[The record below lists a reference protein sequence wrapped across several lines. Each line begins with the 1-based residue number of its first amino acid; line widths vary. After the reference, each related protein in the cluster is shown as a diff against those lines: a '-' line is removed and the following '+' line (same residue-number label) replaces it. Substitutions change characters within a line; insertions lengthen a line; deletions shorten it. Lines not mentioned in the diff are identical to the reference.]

1 MTKAMQML
9 WVSTLAV
16 TLVLGQNV
24 YAQEAQKQK
33 QTPPEGGTPKDFTLP
48 AKQQFQLDN
57 GLKVTLVP
65 FGSIPKVTISARV
78 MAGNLNEGS
87 DTWLADL
94 TANMME
100 EGTTSRSA
108 EDVAR
113 QAAEMGGSLTIAVG
127 LDQTSVT
134 GEALAEFAPDMVA
147 LLADVM
153 RNPALPPAELDRL
166 KRDAQRNLEVA
177 LNDPGTMA
185 QIAFRKAL
193 YGDHPYGRLFPGSE
207 QLEGYSAEQIRSFYE
222 GNFGAQRTH
231 LFVSGMF
238 EADALRSAIENAFGD
253 WKKGPPAL
261 TMPPEPAEGRQFID
275 IVNRANASQSNVI
288 LGLPTID
295 PSQPDYIA
303 LEAANAMLGGSFSSR
318 ITSNIRE
325 DKGYTYS
332 PFSQLSVRRGDGYW
346 AQQAAITTDDTAAA
360 LKEVYYEINR
370 LRDEPPT
377 EEELRAIQNY
387 MAGVFI
393 LRNSTREGI
402 INVLNQVDL
411 HGLDDSYLTEY
422 VSRIY
427 ALTPQEI
434 SRVTTLYL
442 RPEDMTLAVVGDRAR
457 IGEEMA
463 KYIDPQQ

>member
-1 MTKAMQML
+1 MAKTMKML
-9 WVSTLAV
+9 WISTFAV
-16 TLVLGQNV
+16 ILVLSQNV
-24 YAQEAQKQK
+24 LAQEAQK

-78 MAGNLNEGS
+78 MAGNLNEGG

-94 TANMME
+94 TTNMME

-113 QAAEMGGSLTIAVG
+113 QAAEMGGSLTIAAG
-127 LDQTSVT
+127 LDQTSIT

-147 LLADVM
+147 LLADVL

-166 KRDAQRNLEVA
+166 KRDAQRNLEVS

-222 GNFGAQRTH
+222 DNFGAQRTH

-253 WKKGPPAL
+253 WKKGPPVL

-360 LKEVYYEINR
+360 LKEVYFEINR
-370 LRDEPPT
+370 LRDEPPS

-387 MAGVFI
+387 MAGVFT
-393 LRNSTREGI
+393 LRNSTRQGI

-427 ALTPQEI
+427 ALSPQEI
-434 SRVTTLYL
+434 SRVTTKYL

-463 KYIDPQQ
+463 KYIDAQQ

>member
-1 MTKAMQML
+1 MAKMTNMVWAGAIAA
-9 WVSTLAV
+9 SLAI
-16 TLVLGQNV
+16 GQGAL
-24 YAQEAQKQK
+24 AQETQK
-33 QTPPEGGTPKDFTLP
+33 QTPPEGATPKDFTLP
-48 AKQQFQLDN
+48 AREQFQLDN

-65 FGSIPKVTISARV
+65 FGKIPKVTISAQV

-100 EGTTSRSA
+100 EGTTNRSA

-113 QAAEMGGSLTIAVG
+113 EAAEMGGSLTIAVG
-127 LDQTSVT
+127 PEQTSVT
-134 GEALAEFAPDMVA
+134 GEALAEFAPAMVA

-153 RNPALPPAELDRL
+153 LNPALPPGELGRL

-177 LNDPGTMA
+177 LNDPDTMA

-193 YGDHPYGRLFPGSE
+193 YGDHPYGRLFPDSD
-207 QLEGYSAEQIRSFYE
+207 QLESYSVEQIRSFYE
-222 GNFGAQRTH
+222 DNFGAQRTH
-231 LFVSGMF
+231 LFLSGMF
-238 EADALRSAIENAFGD
+238 DVDAVRAAIEAAFGD
-253 WKKGPPAL
+253 WKTGPPVL
-261 TMPPEPAEGRQFID
+261 SRPPEPAQGRRYID
-275 IVNRANASQSNVI
+275 IVDRANASQSNVI

-295 PSQPDYIA
+295 PSQPDFIA
-303 LEAANAMLGGSFSSR
+303 LEVANAMLGGYFSSR

-360 LKEVYYEINR
+360 LKEIYLEINR
-370 LRDEPPT
+370 LRDTPPSK
-377 EEELRAIQNY
+377 EELKATQNY
-387 MAGVFI
+387 MAGIFT

-402 INVLNQVDL
+402 INVLNRADL
-411 HGLDDSYLTEY
+411 HGQDDSYLTEY

-427 ALTPQEI
+427 ALTPEDI
-434 SRVTTLYL
+434 SRVTTKHL

-463 KYIDPQQ
+463 KYIDPE

>member
-1 MTKAMQML
+1 MTKAMKIL
-9 WVSTLAV
+9 WACVFAV
-16 TLVLGQNV
+16 TLLLGQSV
-24 YAQEAQKQK
+24 FAQEAQK

-65 FGSIPKVTISARV
+65 FGTIPKVTISARV

-87 DTWLADL
+87 NTWLADL
-94 TANMME
+94 TADMME
-100 EGTTSRSA
+100 EGTASRSA
-108 EDVAR
+108 EEVAR
-113 QAAEMGGSLTIAVG
+113 TAAEMGGSLTIAAG

-134 GEALAEFAPDMVA
+134 GEALAEFAPEMVA

-153 RNPALPPAELDRL
+153 INPALPPGEMDRL

-185 QIAFRKAL
+185 QIAFNKAL
-193 YGDHPYGRLFPGSE
+193 YGDHPYGRLFPSSE
-207 QLEGYSAEQIRSFYE
+207 QLESYSAEQTRSFYE
-222 GNFGAQRTH
+222 ENFGAQRTH
-231 LFVSGMF
+231 VFVSGMF
-238 EADALRSAIENAFGD
+238 DADAVRAAIENAFGD
-253 WKKGPPAL
+253 WKTGPPAL
-261 TMPPEPAEGRQFID
+261 IMPPEPAEGRQFID
-275 IVNRANASQSNVI
+275 IVNRANASQSNII

-332 PFSQLSVRRGDGYW
+332 PFSQLSVRRGDAYW

-370 LRDEPPT
+370 LRDEPPS

-387 MAGVFI
+387 MAGIFT

-402 INVLNQVDL
+402 INVLNRLDL
-411 HGLDDSYLTEY
+411 YGQDDSYLTEY
-422 VSRIY
+422 VSRVY
-427 ALTPQEI
+427 ALTPEEI
-434 SRVTTLYL
+434 SRVTTQYL

-457 IGEEMA
+457 IGEAMA

>member
-1 MTKAMQML
+1 MAKAMQMV

-16 TLVLGQNV
+16 ALVLSQNV
-24 YAQEAQKQK
+24 FAQETQKQK

-57 GLKVTLVP
+57 GLKVTMVP

-113 QAAEMGGSLTIAVG
+113 QAAEMGGSLTISAG

-134 GEALAEFAPDMVA
+134 GEALAEFAPDMVD

-185 QIAFRKAL
+185 QIAFSKAL
-193 YGDHPYGRLFPGSE
+193 YGDHPYGRLFPDSE

-222 GNFGAQRTH
+222 DNFGAQRTH

-238 EADALRSAIENAFGD
+238 EADALRYAIENAFGD

-261 TMPPEPAEGRQFID
+261 IMPPEPAEGRQFID
-275 IVNRANASQSNVI
+275 MVNRADASQSNVI

-346 AQQAAITTDDTAAA
+346 AQQAAITTDDTADA
-360 LKEVYYEINR
+360 LKEIYYEINR

-402 INVLNQVDL
+402 INVLNRVDL

-427 ALTPQEI
+427 TLTPQEI

-442 RPEDMTLAVVGDRAR
+442 RPDDMTLAVVGDRAR
-457 IGEEMA
+457 IGEEMT
-463 KYIDPQQ
+463 KYIAPQQ

>member
-1 MTKAMQML
+1 MAKTMKML
-9 WVSTLAV
+9 WISTFAV
-16 TLVLGQNV
+16 ILVLSQNV
-24 YAQEAQKQK
+24 LAQEAQK

-78 MAGNLNEGS
+78 MAGNLNEGG

-113 QAAEMGGSLTIAVG
+113 QAAEMGGSLTIAAG
-127 LDQTSVT
+127 LDQTSIT

-166 KRDAQRNLEVA
+166 KRDAQRNLEVS

-222 GNFGAQRTH
+222 DNFGAQRTH

-253 WKKGPPAL
+253 WKKGPPVL

-360 LKEVYYEINR
+360 LKEVYFEINR
-370 LRDEPPT
+370 LRDEPPS

-387 MAGVFI
+387 MAGVFT
-393 LRNSTREGI
+393 LRNSTRQGI

-427 ALTPQEI
+427 ALSPQEI
-434 SRVTTLYL
+434 SRVTTKYL

-463 KYIDPQQ
+463 KYIDAQQ

>member
-1 MTKAMQML
+1 MTKAMQRL

-16 TLVLGQNV
+16 ALVLGQNV
-24 YAQEAQKQK
+24 YAQEAQKPK
-33 QTPPEGGTPKDFTLP
+33 QTPPEGGIPKDFTLP

-94 TANMME
+94 TANMMK

-153 RNPALPPAELDRL
+153 RNPALPPAELERL

-185 QIAFRKAL
+185 QIAFNKAL

-261 TMPPEPAEGRQFID
+261 IMPPEPAEVRQFID
-275 IVNRANASQSNVI
+275 IVNRADASQSNVI

-360 LKEVYYEINR
+360 LKEIYYEINR

-422 VSRIY
+422 VSHIY
-427 ALTPQEI
+427 ALTPEEI

>member
-1 MTKAMQML
+1 MAKTMKML
-9 WVSTLAV
+9 WISTFAV
-16 TLVLGQNV
+16 ILILSQNV
-24 YAQEAQKQK
+24 LAQEAQK

-78 MAGNLNEGS
+78 MAGNLNEGG

-94 TANMME
+94 TTNMME

-113 QAAEMGGSLTIAVG
+113 QAAEMGGSLTIAAG
-127 LDQTSVT
+127 LDQTSIT

-166 KRDAQRNLEVA
+166 KRDAQRNLEVS

-222 GNFGAQRTH
+222 DNFGAQRTH

-253 WKKGPPAL
+253 WKKGPPVL

-360 LKEVYYEINR
+360 LKEVYFEINR
-370 LRDEPPT
+370 LRDEPPS

-387 MAGVFI
+387 MAGVFT
-393 LRNSTREGI
+393 LRNSTRQGI

-427 ALTPQEI
+427 ALSPQEI
-434 SRVTTLYL
+434 SRVTTKYL

-463 KYIDPQQ
+463 KYIDAQQ

>member
-1 MTKAMQML
+1 MTKAMKML

-16 TLVLGQNV
+16 TLALGQNV
-24 YAQEAQKQK
+24 YSQEAQK

-48 AKQQFQLDN
+48 AKQHFQLDN

-65 FGSIPKVTISARV
+65 FGSIPKVTVSARV

-100 EGTTSRSA
+100 EGTTTRSA

-113 QAAEMGGSLTIAVG
+113 QAAEMGGSLAIAVG

-193 YGDHPYGRLFPGSE
+193 YGDHPYGRLFPDSE

-222 GNFGAQRTH
+222 SNFGAQRTH

-261 TMPPEPAEGRQFID
+261 TMPPEPAEGRQFVD

-360 LKEVYYEINR
+360 LKEVYFEINR
-370 LRDEPPT
+370 LRDEPPA

-387 MAGVFI
+387 MAGVFT
-393 LRNSTREGI
+393 LRNSTRQGI